1 MMSAAPRLMIRSCS
15 STGGN
20 SRRLT
25 APALYHTDFGG
36 ARHARP
42 AGVARYNV
50 GVMALRKDDATSPP
64 KRPLWRRRWFRR
76 TLIGVGA
83 LALLFVIVVGV
94 AALWAFTILPRSLP
108 SVTALETLQ
117 PIQGT
122 KIYDDN
128 DEPMTEL
135 HVERR
140 ILVPLAQIPQSLR
153 DAILATEDRRFYS
166 HWGIDPIGVAR
177 AILQNYR
184 RGRIVEGGSTIT
196 QQLTKVLFLTPDKSL
211 ERKLKEAVLALE
223 LERRYSKDRI
233 LEMYLNQ
240 VYFGHG
246 SYGVEAA
253 ARTFFGKPVS
263 ELTVK
268 ESALIAGLPRAP
280 SNYSPFDRADAAK
293 RRREVVLR
301 RMVDFGVLK
310 DEESKRLAKTDLG
323 LIPPERRRTT
333 GQYFVEYVQQSLEA
347 NYGPDLV
354 LKGGLN
360 VYTTLNPTMQLAAE
374 QSLRDGLKALQ
385 GRSAQARPGESR
397 EGAVITVEPQTGY
410 VTAMVG
416 GSDFLRSEFN
426 RAVQAKRQPGSAFKP
441 FIYIAALEAGFTPA
455 SQIEDSPVS
464 YTVGGGQPVWKPENY
479 DRKFRGSTTLQQ
491 AIEESVNVVTV
502 KLQERIGLSKTIQVA
517 RRLGIASPLDVNLSL
532 ALGTSDLSLL
542 ELTSAYGVLAN
553 QGVWMPPVT
562 IRYVTDAQGKLL
574 EEHVPEGREAI
585 APETAYV
592 ITHMLRGVVER
603 GTGQAA
609 KALGRPIAAK
619 TGTTNDYSNAWF
631 IGFTPRL
638 ATGVWVGYDRPRSLG
653 KDETRSRGA
662 VPIWVRY
669 MGRVPPGHLRPR
681 SAGEESTEPRRQL
694 GNGHADLLHRV
705 PLPDGDA
712 PVAALTAL
720 GVPGRLDVHR
730 DAIWCPDLVLPA
742 IEAPDGRGVVVDHA
756 PLPGE
761 RGADRVGGADDV
773 VTLLEERKH
782 GNLQRRQLRVEP
794 EHDPLL
800 AAHFLLAVGIGHEGQ
815 ERSVHPGR
823 RLDDER
829 DDVLLALLVEVRER
843 LAAPLRV
850 LLEVEVGTVGDTH
863 QLAPADR
870 EVVLDVHRALGVVRQ
885 LVALVLADSQIFV
898 AQAVALE
905 PREAVLDPPVVP
917 VLVGRP
923 AVDTIVRVDEELD
936 LHLLE
941 LTIPEDEVARR
952 DLVAERSTGLRDAER
967 QLQSHR
973 LQDVVEVHEHR
984 LGRLRTQVGERGVLL
999 DGAHER
1005 LEHEG

>member
-1 MMSAAPRLMIRSCS
+1 MS
-15 STGGN
+15 
-20 SRRLT
+20 
-25 APALYHTDFGG
+25 
-36 ARHARP
+36 
-42 AGVARYNV
+42 GVASVTDRP
-50 GVMALRKDDATSPP
+50 TSPP
-64 KRPLWRRRWFRR
+64 RQRWWRRRWLRR
-76 TLIGVGA
+76 SLILVGA
-83 LALLFVIVVGV
+83 LTLLTLTAVGV

-128 DEPMTEL
+128 DEAVTEL

-166 HWGIDPIGVAR
+166 HLGIDPIGVAR
-177 AILQNYR
+177 AVIQNYR

-253 ARTFFGKPVS
+253 ARTYFGKSVS
-263 ELTVK
+263 ELTVR
-268 ESALIAGLPRAP
+268 ESALIGGLPRAP
-280 SNYSPFDRADAAK
+280 SNYSPFDRTEAAK

-301 RMVDFGVLK
+301 RMVDYGVLK
-310 DEESKRLAKTDLG
+310 DEEAKRLAKTDLG

-333 GQYFVEYVQQSLEA
+333 GQYFVDYVQQTLEA
-347 NYGPDLV
+347 KYGPDLV

-385 GRSAQARPGESR
+385 GRSTQARPGELP
-397 EGAVITVEPQTGY
+397 EGAVVTVEPQTGY
-410 VTAMVG
+410 VKTMVG

-464 YTVGGGQPVWKPENY
+464 YGVGGKNGQTWKPENY

-502 KLQERIGLSKTIQVA
+502 KLQERIGLAKTIQVA
-517 RRLGIASPLDVNLSL
+517 RRLGIASPLDINLSL

-542 ELTSAYGVLAN
+542 ELTSAYGALAN

-574 EEHVPEGREAI
+574 EEHVPEGREAL

-609 KALGRPIAAK
+609 KALGRPVAAK

-653 KDETRSRGA
+653 RDETGSRVA
-662 VPIWVRY
+662 VPIWVGY
-669 MGRVPPGHLRPR
+669 MAKILGDSPKEDFPVPDRIVSMLIDEDPSGECLRPVPMAFVR
-681 SAGEESTEPRRQL
+681 GTESGVACNAVGQPRAQ
-694 GNGHADLLHRV
+694 
-705 PLPDGDA
+705 
-712 PVAALTAL
+712 
-720 GVPGRLDVHR
+720 
-730 DAIWCPDLVLPA
+730 LPA
-742 IEAPDGRGVVVDHA
+742 TPT
-756 PLPGE
+756 P
-761 RGADRVGGADDV
+761 
-773 VTLLEERKH
+773 
-782 GNLQRRQLRVEP
+782 
-794 EHDPLL
+794 
-800 AAHFLLAVGIGHEGQ
+800 
-815 ERSVHPGR
+815 
-823 RLDDER
+823 
-829 DDVLLALLVEVRER
+829 
-843 LAAPLRV
+843 
-850 LLEVEVGTVGDTH
+850 
-863 QLAPADR
+863 APATAPAPASPPSP
-870 EVVLDVHRALGVVRQ
+870 VPQ
-885 LVALVLADSQIFV
+885 SQT
-898 AQAVALE
+898 
-905 PREAVLDPPVVP
+905 P
-917 VLVGRP
+917 
-923 AVDTIVRVDEELD
+923 
-936 LHLLE
+936 
-941 LTIPEDEVARR
+941 
-952 DLVAERSTGLRDAER
+952 
-967 QLQSHR
+967 
-973 LQDVVEVHEHR
+973 
-984 LGRLRTQVGERGVLL
+984 
-999 DGAHER
+999 
-1005 LEHEG
+1005 

>member
-1 MMSAAPRLMIRSCS
+1 MASAADRS
-15 STGGN
+15 
-20 SRRLT
+20 
-25 APALYHTDFGG
+25 
-36 ARHARP
+36 
-42 AGVARYNV
+42 
-50 GVMALRKDDATSPP
+50 TSPP
-64 KRPLWRRRWFRR
+64 KLPLWRRRWLRR
-76 TLIGVGA
+76 VLIAVGA
-83 LALLFVIVVGV
+83 LTLLGLTAVGV

-177 AILQNYR
+177 AVVQNYR
-184 RGRIVEGGSTIT
+184 RGRLVEGGSTIT

-253 ARTFFGKPVS
+253 ARTYFGKSVA
-263 ELTVK
+263 ELTVR

-280 SNYSPFDRADAAK
+280 SNYSPFDRGEAAK

-301 RMVDFGVLK
+301 RMVDYGALK
-310 DEESKRLAKTDLG
+310 DEEAKRLAKTDLG

-333 GQYFVEYVQQSLEA
+333 GQYFVDYVQQTLEA
-347 NYGPDLV
+347 KYGPDLV

-385 GRSAQARPGESR
+385 GRSTQARPGEFP
-397 EGAVITVEPQTGY
+397 EGAVVTVEPQTGY
-410 VTAMVG
+410 VKTMVG

-441 FIYIAALEAGFTPA
+441 FIYIAAIEAGFTPA

-464 YTVGGGQPVWKPENY
+464 YAVGGKNGQTWKPENY

-502 KLQERIGLSKTIQVA
+502 KLQERIGLAKTIQVA
-517 RRLGIASPLDVNLSL
+517 RRLGIASPLDINLSL

-542 ELTSAYGVLAN
+542 ELTSAYGALAN

-574 EEHVPEGREAI
+574 EEHVPEGRESL

-609 KALGRPIAAK
+609 KALGRPVAAK

-653 KDETRSRGA
+653 RDETGSRVA
-662 VPIWVRY
+662 VPIWVGY
-669 MGRVPPGHLRPR
+669 MGKVLGDSPKEDFPVPDRVVSMLIDEDPSGECLRPVPMAFVKGTESGVVCNAVGQPRAQPATPAPTPSQPSTPAPTLTPAPMPAPAPFAPPGP
-681 SAGEESTEPRRQL
+681 
-694 GNGHADLLHRV
+694 V
-705 PLPDGDA
+705 P
-712 PVAALTAL
+712 
-720 GVPGRLDVHR
+720 
-730 DAIWCPDLVLPA
+730 
-742 IEAPDGRGVVVDHA
+742 
-756 PLPGE
+756 
-761 RGADRVGGADDV
+761 
-773 VTLLEERKH
+773 
-782 GNLQRRQLRVEP
+782 Q
-794 EHDPLL
+794 
-800 AAHFLLAVGIGHEGQ
+800 
-815 ERSVHPGR
+815 
-823 RLDDER
+823 
-829 DDVLLALLVEVRER
+829 
-843 LAAPLRV
+843 
-850 LLEVEVGTVGDTH
+850 
-863 QLAPADR
+863 
-870 EVVLDVHRALGVVRQ
+870 
-885 LVALVLADSQIFV
+885 SQT
-898 AQAVALE
+898 
-905 PREAVLDPPVVP
+905 P
-917 VLVGRP
+917 
-923 AVDTIVRVDEELD
+923 
-936 LHLLE
+936 
-941 LTIPEDEVARR
+941 
-952 DLVAERSTGLRDAER
+952 
-967 QLQSHR
+967 
-973 LQDVVEVHEHR
+973 
-984 LGRLRTQVGERGVLL
+984 
-999 DGAHER
+999 
-1005 LEHEG
+1005 